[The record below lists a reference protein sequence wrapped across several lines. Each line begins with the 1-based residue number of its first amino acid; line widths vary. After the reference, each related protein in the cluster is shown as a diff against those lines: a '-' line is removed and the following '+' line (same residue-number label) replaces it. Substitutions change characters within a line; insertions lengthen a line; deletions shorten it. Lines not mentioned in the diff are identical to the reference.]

1 MPSQFVS
8 VQDLDDPFVD
18 SPCGTPSPEAIH
30 RQALRQPSIQR
41 ALSALKTSFTEEDVE
56 QIAATHRRRRRQL
69 TAFLKNRTLLRQL
82 DQVQDDQFDDALD
95 ADDREYLKQEG
106 PWEIVGVK
114 NGEQALRGRREEF
127 KGAMVELDDD
137 TVALGLKCQNTIK
150 SAHASLKAIHDR
162 SQGKYESFE
171 LDKAALQ
178 TSKFHL
184 MSFMHM
190 MRGTVA
196 RFCGILDDAGTEKM
210 PVSQRVPGSDS
221 VCVQANQVANE
232 LNVVDNPKHSATA
245 VTTTP
250 STPPK
255 QMINVA
261 HTSSTPR
268 SEQWEELDDSY
279 LHETEDAVQILA
291 SDGEDT
297 GVKTDTDKP
306 KSALPLFKHYPETES
321 HLDQHDD
328 SDDEDLVFVSGVG
341 QIE

>member
-1 MPSQFVS
+1 MSSQFVS
-8 VQDLDDPFVD
+8 VQYLDDPFVD

-30 RQALRQPSIQR
+30 QQALRQPSIQR

-69 TAFLKNRTLLRQL
+69 TTFLKNRTLLRQL

-95 ADDREYLKQEG
+95 ADDRECLKQEG
-106 PWEIVGVK
+106 PWEIVDVK
-114 NGEQALRGRREEF
+114 NGEQALQGRREEF

-137 TVALGLKCQNTIK
+137 TVALGLKCQKTIK
-150 SAHASLKAIHDR
+150 SAHSSLKAIHDR
-162 SQGKYESFE
+162 SQGKYKTFE

-178 TSKFHL
+178 TSKFHQE
-184 MSFMHM
+184 SFMHM

-196 RFCGILDDAGTEKM
+196 RFCGVLDDAGIEKM
-210 PVSQRVPGSDS
+210 PVSQRVPESNS
-221 VCVQANQVANE
+221 VCVQDGDE
-232 LNVVDNPKHSATA
+232 LNVVDLPKPSATA

-268 SEQWEELDDSY
+268 SEQWVQLDGSF
-279 LHETEDAVQILA
+279 LHETEDAVQTLA
-291 SDGEDT
+291 F
-297 GVKTDTDKP
+297 
-306 KSALPLFKHYPETES
+306 ARRL
-321 HLDQHDD
+321 
-328 SDDEDLVFVSGVG
+328 
-341 QIE
+341 